1 MVPWS
6 PKIRTRS
13 RQSPRMLTF
22 YMSQQQ
28 RQAGYVILD
37 TGWRTVVAGEDWHKE
52 SVQSAVA
59 P

>member
-1 MVPWS
+1 
-6 PKIRTRS
+6 
-13 RQSPRMLTF
+13 MLTF